1 MKVAVLG
8 ALGKMGSEVVRAVQ
22 ADSMLQLAMAIDPAF
37 AETAPLRGVTTE
49 TDISA
54 AAGCD
59 AVIDFTHPDALA
71 GNLEWCIEN
80 RVDAVVGTTGL
91 AEPDREVLAKRAEAA
106 GVRIFLVPNF
116 AIGAVLMMRFAS
128 EAAKHLP
135 FVEITELH
143 HDQKADAPSGTAL
156 QTARSIEAARGGD
169 APARARESV
178 ETMPGARGADAGD
191 QIRIHSIR
199 LPGLIAHQEVLL
211 SGPGE
216 LLTIRHDSLDRK
228 GFMPGVVL
236 ATRKIRE
243 LQPGVTVGLE
253 AVL

>member
-22 ADSMLQLAMAIDPAF
+22 AASGLQLAVAIDPAF
-37 AETAPLRGVTTE
+37 SDAAPLEGVACETE
-49 TDISA
+49 ISA

-59 AVIDFTHPDALA
+59 V
-71 GNLEWCIEN
+71 GNLSWCIEN

-91 AEPDREVLAKRAEAA
+91 AESDRERVAARAADA

-156 QTARSIEAARGGD
+156 QTARNIEAARGAD
-169 APARARESV
+169 APARARESA
-178 ETMPGARGADAGD
+178 ETMPGARGADVGN
-191 QIRIHSIR
+191 QIRIHSVR
-199 LPGLIAHQEVLL
+199 LPSLIAHQEVLL

-216 LLTIRHDSLDRK
+216 LLTIRHDSMDRK

-236 ATRKIRE
+236 ATSKIKDLE
-243 LQPGVTVGLE
+243 PGITVGLE
-253 AVL
+253 TVL